1 MIFNIY
7 FWLDFVTI
15 LVQFW
20 NPKSIIL
27 RAFLSVFSKPKRNS
41 NKNLKKNKKSP
52 KIAEKSRQ
60 NAFQERQEA
69 KKLPQG
75 SGRSP

>member
-1 MIFNIY
+1 
-7 FWLDFVTI
+7 
-15 LVQFW
+15 
-20 NPKSIIL
+20 
-27 RAFLSVFSKPKRNS
+27 VFSKPKRNS

-52 KIAEKSRQ
+52 KIAEKNRQ